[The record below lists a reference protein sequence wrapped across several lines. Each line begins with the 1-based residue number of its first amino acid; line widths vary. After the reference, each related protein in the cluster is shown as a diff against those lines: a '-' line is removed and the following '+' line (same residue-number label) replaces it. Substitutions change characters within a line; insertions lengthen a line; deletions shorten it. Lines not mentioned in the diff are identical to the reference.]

1 MDNDKMIKIVLAR
14 KALCQAAEGN
24 ITKKER
30 MAFREAARE
39 LEKIERMFPDEQE
52 AAFSAIAGPSKERA
66 KNDDRVSRI
75 GDGLV
80 IVNRNA

>member
-30 MAFREAARE
+30 MAFREAARK
-39 LEKIERMFPDEQE
+39 LEKIERMFPDEADE
-52 AAFSAIAGPSKERA
+52 AITAIAGLE
-66 KNDDRVSRI
+66 NI
-75 GDGLV
+75 G
-80 IVNRNA
+80 